1 MSNTITTTN
10 TAHCSSINASYPY
23 TYPYTYKSEIGVYE
37 YIIYTLEEGD
47 FELLDEGKIY
57 ANSEQNAKDKVLFDF
72 AKSEEG
78 EDYDL
83 EDLNIQ
89 VRLF

>member
-1 MSNTITTTN
+1 MLTTTTTN
-10 TAHCSSINASYPY
+10 TSNFGSTTFKYSV
-23 TYPYTYKSEIGVYE
+23 SGVYE
-37 YIIYTLEEGD
+37 YIIYTLEKGEI
-47 FELLDEGKIY
+47 ELLYEGKIF
-57 ANSEQNAKDKVLFDF
+57 ADSEQNAKDKVLFEF

-83 EDLNIQ
+83 EDFNIQ

>member
-1 MSNTITTTN
+1 MLTNNNTFVSTSTG
-10 TAHCSSINASYPY
+10 HPVSINIPSMYRD
-23 TYPYTYKSEIGVYE
+23 TCEIGIYE
-37 YIIYTLEEGD
+37 FIIYTLEDGE

-57 ANSEQNAKDKVLFDF
+57 ANSEQNAKDKVLFEF

-83 EDLNIQ
+83 EDFNIQ

>member
-1 MSNTITTTN
+1 MFTTTTTN
-10 TAHCSSINASYPY
+10 TPNFGTTTLNYSVS
-23 TYPYTYKSEIGVYE
+23 GVYE
-37 YIIYTLEEGD
+37 YIIYTLEEGE
-47 FELLDEGKIY
+47 FEILDEGKIY

-83 EDLNIQ
+83 EDFNIQ